1 MRTITRHDNSNGR
14 YATVIDLSATNIGD
28 GALPSTVMVGLLPVD
43 VKDNNHSTG
52 VDDVSKKAKES
63 DIGYTEDFWI
73 MAPLQ
78 GPLHPDG
85 PLPPGEDFDNLTK
98 ISIGMED
105 GGSGEFS
112 IANATPDPAQLALDG
127 DLHDVLWKGAGNGID
142 SNETLN
148 LKINGGATGHPLPV
162 KVKTMKYREVKIAVW
177 PVKHPS
183 DPDPFIL
190 TQTFKDHTEQR
201 LNEVFG
207 YQLNAWC
214 KVDFKSPGNAF
225 EYTDGLF
232 ASIYLATPWG
242 QKFRDLHDN
251 RKDATADIN
260 VYLIK
265 NAVFLLGGADGE
277 FLTGFAADPAINGWQ
292 NYPNTCFISLS
303 KRGLSQN
310 GQIIAEGRDYTDVTH
325 TIAHEIGHLLV
336 GLGHPDLESGVAP
349 LLGTDRTKRLMC
361 SGGNSNNNSIQLVK
375 KEWDKA
381 EEWFKNRENGDN

>member
-1 MRTITRHDNSNGR
+1 
-14 YATVIDLSATNIGD
+14 
-28 GALPSTVMVGLLPVD
+28 
-43 VKDNNHSTG
+43 
-52 VDDVSKKAKES
+52 
-63 DIGYTEDFWI
+63 

-148 LKINGGATGHPLPV
+148 LKINGGSSGHPLPI

-183 DPDPFIL
+183 SADPFIL
-190 TQTFKDHTEQR
+190 SEPHKAFIAHR

-207 YQLNAWC
+207 YQINAWC
-214 KVDFKSPGNAF
+214 KVDFKATGAPF
-225 EYTDGLF
+225 EYTDGLEGNM
-232 ASIYLATPWG
+232 YLAEAWG
-242 QKFRDLHDN
+242 EKFRDLYDN
-251 RKDATADIN
+251 RKDVTADIN
-260 VYLIK
+260 VYLI
-265 NAVFLLGGADGE
+265 NDAVLNINIEGMGKAFLN
-277 FLTGFAADPAINGWQ
+277 GFAADPEIENWE
-292 NYPNTCFISLS
+292 NHTNICFISATQVAKTQAGEL
-303 KRGLSQN
+303 
-310 GQIIAEGRDYTDVTH
+310 IPTPRDYRDVTW
-325 TIAHEIGHLLV
+325 TFAHEIGHLLV
-336 GLGHPDLESGVAP
+336 GSGHPDQESGVAP
-349 LLGTDRTKRLMC
+349 LLGTDRTKRLMS
-361 SGGNSNNNSIQLVK
+361 SGAGSNRDSIQLVK

-381 EEWFKNRENGDN
+381 EEWLKNRENGDN